1 MTVYSGFFKLLKNTQ
16 QKESLKD
23 SFLNPALQHHGKTV
37 TSLLRPLYLTTFK
50 PPGKTA
56 IYSLVKKNPRW
67 HRLRGSTVQWCEV
80 FWKLFLTFRVLFLFY
95 LS

>member
-16 QKESLKD
+16 QKESVKD

-56 IYSLVKKNPRW
+56 IYYLVKKTFVD
-67 HRLRGSTVQWCEV
+67 TVTGVPLCSSVKYFESY
-80 FWKLFLTFRVLFLFY
+80 F
-95 LS
+95 